1 MTLLKNLNFAFRFR
15 YKFGPG
21 CGLNESTTVFKKKLN
36 VLINVSNKLIKV
48 CNFVSDIRVRKRL

>member
-36 VLINVSNKLIKV
+36 VLINVSNKMIKV
-48 CNFVSDIRVRKRL
+48 L